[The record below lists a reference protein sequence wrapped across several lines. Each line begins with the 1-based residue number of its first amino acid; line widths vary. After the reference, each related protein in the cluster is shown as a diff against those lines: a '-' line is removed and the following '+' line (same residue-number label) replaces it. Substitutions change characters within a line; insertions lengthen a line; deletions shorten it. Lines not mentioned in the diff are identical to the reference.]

1 MYFSHF
7 PKKCPQFQPLI
18 SFLHTTLDWFFL
30 NAFTLDVEF
39 FYFREGLK
47 GEK

>member
-7 PKKCPQFQPLI
+7 SKKSPRFQPLI
-18 SFLHTTLDWFFL
+18 SFLHTTPDWFFL

-39 FYFREGLK
+39 FYFILFF
-47 GEK
+47 